1 METDTE
7 NRLLDSVQGLGG
19 GKAGM
24 DGESNTE
31 TYITIFKIDSQLE
44 FALWLKELKPELCNN
59 LVR

>member
-7 NRLLDSVQGLGG
+7 NRLMDSVQGLGG

-24 DGESNTE
+24 DGESNIE
-31 TYITIFKIDSQLE
+31 TYITIFKIDSQWE
-44 FALWLKELKPELCNN
+44 FALWLKELKPGLCNN

>member
-31 TYITIFKIDSQLE
+31 TYITIFKIDSQWE

>member
-7 NRLLDSVQGLGG
+7 NRLMDSVQGLGE

-24 DGESNTE
+24 DVESNIE
-31 TYITIFKIDSQLE
+31 TYITIFKIDSQWE
-44 FALWLKELKPELCNN
+44 FALWLKELKPGLCNN